1 MQGINGFEG
10 SFSREII
17 LSSLVYVFVEIAYSA
32 TCFLASMFIRHLGA
46 AIGVNLGLML
56 MSNIAA
62 QILFS
67 FDWALPFL
75 RITPVGQSMLVLGD
89 FSNSNIVMAL
99 IGSVIAL
106 AATAALSYV
115 KFRREELK

>member
-10 SFSREII
+10 
-17 LSSLVYVFVEIAYSA
+17 
-32 TCFLASMFIRHLGA
+32 
-46 AIGVNLGLML
+46 
-56 MSNIAA
+56 
-62 QILFS
+62 S

-99 IGSVIAL
+99 IASVIAL